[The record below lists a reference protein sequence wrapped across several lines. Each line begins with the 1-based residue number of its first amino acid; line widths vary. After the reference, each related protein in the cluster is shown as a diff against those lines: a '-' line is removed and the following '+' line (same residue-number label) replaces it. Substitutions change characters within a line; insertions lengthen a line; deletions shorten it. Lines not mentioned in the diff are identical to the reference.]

1 DLVAW
6 ATPFA
11 ERWAPR
17 VRDVGRLVAALA
29 LVVLTGW
36 LAVLLFVSLTL
47 LFGQPFYE
55 KLSRIVDEELGDAP
69 PEPDETWHRGLR
81 RAVGETVAMLVRTA
95 PLALVVFLVGLI
107 PVVGQVASFVLGALV
122 GGRFLTLE
130 LLAPA

>member
-1 DLVAW
+1 MTDASGVRPRLTGVQCFVRGVGFVAQRPRLWPLGLLPAVVTFLVLVTLVVLLAVNATDLVAW

-55 KLSRIVDEELGDAP
+55 KLSRIV
-69 PEPDETWHRGLR
+69 
-81 RAVGETVAMLVRTA
+81 
-95 PLALVVFLVGLI
+95 
-107 PVVGQVASFVLGALV
+107 
-122 GGRFLTLE
+122 
-130 LLAPA
+130 